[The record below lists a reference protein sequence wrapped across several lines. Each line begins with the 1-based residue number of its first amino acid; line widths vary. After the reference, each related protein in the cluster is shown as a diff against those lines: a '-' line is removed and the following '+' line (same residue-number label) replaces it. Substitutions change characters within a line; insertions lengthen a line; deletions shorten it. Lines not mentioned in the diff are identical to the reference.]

1 MAEFNVDVAEAPRE
15 QQFRIY
21 DAATVAWQFLYTHLD
36 REEVLAAVA
45 TIAAMDIGVKLFG
58 PDDEAKALDY
68 LRSTALE
75 LLPKVREM
83 SARHQ
88 KAGAN

>member
-1 MAEFNVDVAEAPRE
+1 MAEFNVHPAEAPRE

-21 DAATVAWQFLYTHLD
+21 DAASAAWSLLYRSLD

-58 PDDEAKALDY
+58 AEDEKQALDY
-68 LRSTALE
+68 LRTTAAT
-75 LLPKVREM
+75 LLPVVKEISVRQQKV
-83 SARHQ
+83 
-88 KAGAN
+88 GAN